1 MDDPFEG
8 SRTLRDGGCAD
19 FFRSLPQVFGDPYKP
34 LDGLRHV
41 VFEPN
46 DPTLVSGFRFDEPV
60 HTPVES
66 VKASCKILAL
76 KFVAETH
83 GSRVERPHPFFEPG
97 EVFPEKMLRIQQ
109 PSKEESCGK
118 SGDGVPDAHGHRDSG
133 LYTEYGGVLPL
144 MDFTVILTMN
154 KPEMQHPRHI
164 ARALERLA
172 QELDEKFGMQIEQLP
187 AQGAIRDVTG
197 VIVGAWELR

>member
-1 MDDPFEG
+1 
-8 SRTLRDGGCAD
+8 
-19 FFRSLPQVFGDPYKP
+19 
-34 LDGLRHV
+34 
-41 VFEPN
+41 
-46 DPTLVSGFRFDEPV
+46 
-60 HTPVES
+60 
-66 VKASCKILAL
+66 
-76 KFVAETH
+76 
-83 GSRVERPHPFFEPG
+83 
-97 EVFPEKMLRIQQ
+97 
-109 PSKEESCGK
+109 
-118 SGDGVPDAHGHRDSG
+118 
-133 LYTEYGGVLPL
+133 